1 MTITEWFAAHPEAA
15 AAAQRWLQE
24 STGGTRKLVA
34 HLQAEHGY
42 PFRDHTS
49 LRAWAQARW
58 PKSSRRATLARWFND
73 RPIAARVARQWAG
86 TTASLLE
93 VLQRQHDC
101 PFSDLKSLREW
112 VRRQRRD
119 NAPTFQR
126 TAKDLRTIERTENLF
141 VTSAVQEAHACE
153 GFLAAIERWREER
166 QGALVVNPVNY
177 VNPRTRGEE
186 DHEQRE
192 RWWDPRLEPYM
203 LRDELRPH
211 PDLSIM
217 ATKTQ
222 ATAGNPLP
230 ARLSGRTKHRSAV
243 FGHPQLSM
251 RTVPTPQSKPPK
263 TLYSSGAITEKW
275 YSDTLAGDMAEFHHT
290 IGGVIVEVRG
300 SRFHLREVAWDGE
313 SFIDLDRRY
322 YADRIEDA
330 PPPEAL
336 VMGDIHAPH
345 HVAPNVMQATF
356 GPKGIYEQLSPRRLV
371 LHDLADNRAVNPH
384 EARNRLTRAAMAT
397 RQQTLVQAELYGV
410 VEWLR
415 GLPEFQDIAVVY
427 SNHDDFL
434 TRWLERAQ
442 PEPENAELYH
452 YLCYRMLQH
461 HRETGQFPIALE
473 LALREIADLPDA
485 LRFLAPDESFRLH
498 GVELGMH
505 GHWGPNGARGSA
517 RNLSYIGTRSMIGH
531 VHSPCI
537 WQGVYAVGLTAE
549 YRHGYNIGPSSWLQ
563 SHGLLHANGY
573 RQLLH
578 IIGEHFRG

>member
-1 MTITEWFAAHPEAA
+1 MKISEWFAGHPKAEQAV
-15 AAAQRWLQE
+15 QRWLE
-24 STGGTRKLVA
+24 ERAGGTRKLVA
-34 HLQAEHGY
+34 HLRAEHGY
-42 PFRDHTS
+42 PFSDHTS
-49 LRAWAQARW
+49 LRAWAQQRW
-58 PKSSRRATLARWFND
+58 PQGARRVTMAGWFLEN
-73 RPIAARVARQWAG
+73 PFAARVARQWSG
-86 TTASLLE
+86 TAKALLG
-93 VLQRQHDC
+93 VLQKHHEF
-101 PFSDLKSLREW
+101 PFECERTLRAW
-112 VRRQRRD
+112 VRKHRRD
-119 NAPTFQR
+119 RGPTFER
-126 TAKDLRTIERTENLF
+126 TDADVRRIERTEDLL
-141 VTSAVQEAHACE
+141 VTSAVQEAEACE
-153 GFLAAIERWREER
+153 GFLAAAERWREER
-166 QGALVVNPVNY
+166 QGAIVVNPVNY
-177 VNPRTRGEE
+177 ANPRTRAEE
-186 DHEQRE
+186 DQERE

-203 LRDELRPH
+203 LRNELRPH

-217 ATKTQ
+217 TTKTQ
-222 ATAGNPLP
+222 ATAANPLP

-251 RTVPTPQSKPPK
+251 RTVPTPQSKLPK

-275 YSDTLAGDMAEFHHT
+275 YSDTLSGDMAEFHHT

-300 SRFHLREVAWDGE
+300 NRFHLREVAWDGE

-356 GPKGIYEQLSPRRLV
+356 GSEGIYEQLSPRRLV

-397 RQQTLVQAELYGV
+397 KFQTLVRAELYGV
-410 VEWLR
+410 AKWLR
-415 GLPEFQDIAVVY
+415 ELPPFEDIAVVY

-452 YLCYRMLQH
+452 YLCWRMLQH

-485 LRFLAPDESFRLH
+485 LRFLAPDESYRLR

-563 SHGLLHANGY
+563 SHGVLHANGY